1 MALTKSV
8 KTAAN
13 TSERGYVVASPA
25 RVGDAFFSWLTADP
39 FEKVADLVWP
49 QSVAMFTQM
58 ENDDSRIAS
67 LLGVVAKPILKT
79 PKRIDP
85 NGASEE
91 VAEFVSRNLN
101 LPLVGEDKVRD
112 AGRRRDRF
120 SYEQHLAD
128 VVSPMNLYGHAI
140 VEQIYR
146 RGDDGRFWIRKLAPR
161 PQWTIQKFNVAA
173 DGGLESVTQKAPAS
187 TGSVVYGVA
196 PADIPINRLVVYTR
210 EMRPGLWWGKS
221 LIRSAYKHWVL
232 KNQLMR
238 VQAAAA
244 QRNGMGVPVGVASS
258 DDPDEIE
265 SMKQLA
271 SAYQVGMGSGVGL
284 AVEQDLKLLGV
295 QGALVDIQSMLT
307 FHDKMMALEPMAH
320 FLNLDRGGSYALAT
334 VQQDPFTLAEN
345 ALLQDVIRVGN
356 DHIVE
361 DLVDI
366 NFGVDESAPL
376 IVADEIGTEQEA
388 TAAGL
393 KMFVDAGLLSP
404 DVLVEQTLRQRL
416 SLPAW
421 KPELHVE
428 LSEDM
433 DAEELAQRIS
443 AADTLIRS
451 GFEPQDALRAVGLD
465 PIKHLGL
472 LPVTVQDESAASALV
487 TARAGSRRRIDPN
500 QQVLPL

>member
-1 MALTKSV
+1 MTKSV

-13 TSERGYVVASPA
+13 TSERGYTVASTP

-39 FEKVADLVWP
+39 FEKVADLAWP
-49 QSVAMFTQM
+49 QSVAMYTQM
-58 ENDDSRIAS
+58 ENDDSRIGS
-67 LLGVVAKPILKT
+67 LLGVTSKPILKT

-85 NGASEE
+85 NGAPEE

-101 LPLVGEDKVRD
+101 VPLISEDKVRR
-112 AGRRRDRF
+112 AGRRRGRF
-120 SYEQHLAD
+120 SYDQHLAEA
-128 VVSPMNLYGHAI
+128 VSPTNLYGHALF
-140 VEQIYR
+140 EQLYHPASQDPD
-146 RGDDGRFWIRKLAPR
+146 GKGRFWIRKLAPR

-173 DGGLESVTQKAPAS
+173 DGGLESVTQKAPAA

-244 QRNGMGVPVGVASS
+244 QRNGMGVPVGVSS
-258 DDPDEIE
+258 TDDPDEVKA
-265 SMKQLA
+265 MKELA

-284 AVEQDLKLLGV
+284 ALGQDLKLLGV
-295 QGALVDIQSMLT
+295 QGALVDIQSMLA

-345 ALLQDVIRVGN
+345 ALLQFFIRVAN
-356 DHIVE
+356 EHIIE

-366 NFGVDESAPL
+366 NFGTDVAAPL
-376 IVADEIGTEQEA
+376 LVADEIGAEQEA

-393 KMFVDAGLLSP
+393 KMFVEAGLLSP

-416 SLPAW
+416 GLPA
-421 KPELHVE
+421 KPEDE
-428 LSEDM
+428 P
-433 DAEELAQRIS
+433 
-443 AADTLIRS
+443 AD
-451 GFEPQDALRAVGLD
+451 EPTQPTQQPPAIA
-465 PIKHLGL
+465 
-472 LPVTVQDESAASALV
+472 PVPAPVA
-487 TARAGSRRRIDPN
+487 ARARRGVDPD
-500 QQVLPL
+500 QMALQW

>member
-1 MALTKSV
+1 ML
-8 KTAAN
+8 
-13 TSERGYVVASPA
+13 ASQP
-25 RVGDAFFSWLTADP
+25 RTGDAFFSWLTADP
-39 FEKVADLVWP
+39 FEQVADLQYP

-58 ENDDSRIAS
+58 ENDDSRIGS

-79 PKRIDP
+79 TKRIDP

-101 LPLVGEDKVRD
+101 LPLVGEDKVRN

-120 SYEQHLAD
+120 SFEQHLAEA
-128 VVSPMNLYGHAI
+128 VSPTNLYGHSI
-140 VEQIYR
+140 FEQVYR
-146 RGDDGRFWIRKLAPR
+146 HGDDGRFWIRKLAPR
-161 PQWTIQKFNVAA
+161 PQWTILKFNVAA
-173 DGGLESVTQKAPAS
+173 DGGLESITQKAPAS
-187 TGSVVYGVA
+187 TGKVLYGVE

-244 QRNGMGVPVGVASS
+244 QRNGMGVPVGIAST
-258 DDPDEIE
+258 DEQDEIDA
-265 SMKQLA
+265 MKALA

-284 AVEQDLKLLGV
+284 GLGQDLKLLGV
-295 QGALVDIQSMLT
+295 EGTTLDIQSMLT

-345 ALLQDVIRVGN
+345 AMLQYFIRIAN
-356 DHIVE
+356 EHIVE

-366 NFGVDESAPL
+366 NYGVDVPAPL
-376 IVADEIGTEQEA
+376 IVADEIGTKQEA

-393 KMFVDAGLLSP
+393 KMFVEAGLLSP

-416 SLPAW
+416 GLPA
-421 KPELHVE
+421 KSGDLVPPDEP
-428 LSEDM
+428 
-433 DAEELAQRIS
+433 ATPPAQPTI
-443 AADTLIRS
+443 
-451 GFEPQDALRAVGLD
+451 EP
-465 PIKHLGL
+465 
-472 LPVTVQDESAASALV
+472 ASAR
-487 TARAGSRRRIDPN
+487 ARARGRSPKDRRKDPDGAMA
-500 QQVLPL
+500 LW

>member
-1 MALTKSV
+1 MTKRT

-13 TSERGYVVASPA
+13 TSQKGYVVASTP

-39 FEKVADLVWP
+39 FEKVAELAWP
-49 QSVAMFTQM
+49 MSVSMYTQM
-58 ENDDSRIAS
+58 ENDDSRIGS
-67 LLGVVAKPILKT
+67 LLGVTSKPILKT

-101 LPLVGEDKVRD
+101 VPLIGEDTVRRP
-112 AGRRRDRF
+112 GRRRGRF
-120 SYEQHLAD
+120 SYDQHLTEA
-128 VVSPMNLYGHAI
+128 VSPTNLYGHALF
-140 VEQIYR
+140 EQLYYPVSQDPD
-146 RGDDGRFWIRKLAPR
+146 GKGRFWIRKLEPR

-173 DGGLESVTQKAPAS
+173 DGGLESVTQKAPVLALV
-187 TGSVVYGVA
+187 GSVNSAV

-221 LIRSAYKHWVL
+221 LIRTAYKHWVL

-244 QRNGMGVPVGVASS
+244 ERNGLGMPTGTASS
-258 DDPDEIE
+258 DDPDEVRE
-265 SMKQLA
+265 MKEMA
-271 SAYQVGMGSGVGL
+271 SAARAGMRSGIGL
-284 AVEQDLKLLGV
+284 AAGQGFEFKGV

-345 ALLQDVIRVGN
+345 AALQFFIRVAN
-356 DHIVE
+356 EHIIE

-366 NFGVDESAPL
+366 NFGTDEPAPL
-376 IVADEIGTEQEA
+376 LVADEIGAEQEA

-416 SLPAW
+416 GLPA
-421 KPELHVE
+421 KPEGE
-428 LSEDM
+428 PA
-433 DAEELAQRIS
+433 AEPPVQQQPAIAPVPTPTPV
-443 AADTLIRS
+443 AAR
-451 GFEPQDALRAVGLD
+451 GRRVAGPEQMALL
-465 PIKHLGL
+465 
-472 LPVTVQDESAASALV
+472 
-487 TARAGSRRRIDPN
+487 
-500 QQVLPL
+500 

>member
-1 MALTKSV
+1 MTKSV
-8 KTAAN
+8 QTAAN
-13 TSERGYVVASPA
+13 TSEKGYVVASVP
-25 RVGDAFFSWLTADP
+25 RTGDPYFSWLTADP
-39 FEKVADLVWP
+39 FEKVPDLQHP

-58 ENDDSRIAS
+58 ENDDSRIGS
-67 LLGVVAKPILKT
+67 LLGVVSKPILKT
-79 PKRIDP
+79 TKRIDP
-85 NGASEE
+85 NGAPEE

-101 LPLVGEDKVRD
+101 LPLVGEDKVRK

-120 SYEQHLAD
+120 SYEQHLAEA
-128 VVSPMNLYGHAI
+128 VSPTNLYGHALF
-140 VEQIYR
+140 EQTYR
-146 RGDDGRFWIRKLAPR
+146 KDDDGKYWVRKLAPR

-173 DGGLESVTQKAPAS
+173 DGGLDSISQLAPAS
-187 TGSVVYGVA
+187 SGRVVYGIE

-244 QRNGMGVPVGVASS
+244 QRNGMGVPVGIASS
-258 DDPDEIE
+258 DSQDEIDE
-265 SMKQLA
+265 MKALA

-284 AVEQDLKLLGV
+284 GLGQDLKLLGV
-295 QGALVDIQSMLT
+295 SGSVPDIQSMLV

-345 ALLQDVIRVGN
+345 ALLQYFLRIGN
-356 DHIVE
+356 EHIVE

-366 NFGVDESAPL
+366 NFGVDVPAPL
-376 IVADEIGTEQEA
+376 IVADEIGAEQEA

-393 KMFVDAGLLSP
+393 KMFVEAGLLSP

-416 SLPAW
+416 GLPA
-421 KPELHVE
+421 KPEDEPEPEPTSAPAPTPVAPAPVVQPAPVAARSRKRKQPEGAME
-428 LSEDM
+428 LW
-433 DAEELAQRIS
+433 
-443 AADTLIRS
+443 
-451 GFEPQDALRAVGLD
+451 
-465 PIKHLGL
+465 
-472 LPVTVQDESAASALV
+472 
-487 TARAGSRRRIDPN
+487 
-500 QQVLPL
+500 

>member
-1 MALTKSV
+1 MTKSV
-8 KTAAN
+8 QTAAN
-13 TSERGYVVASPA
+13 TSEKGYVVGSVP
-25 RVGDAFFSWLTADP
+25 RVGDAFFSWLVADP
-39 FEKVADLVWP
+39 FEKVADLAYP

-58 ENDDSRIAS
+58 ENDDSRIGS
-67 LLGVVAKPILKT
+67 LLGVTAKPILKT

-85 NGASEE
+85 NGAPDE

-101 LPLVGEDKVRD
+101 LPLVGEDKVRKS
-112 AGRRRDRF
+112 GRRRDRF
-120 SYEQHLAD
+120 SYEQHLAE
-128 VVSPMNLYGHAI
+128 VVSPTNLYGHAI
-140 VEQIYR
+140 CEQVYR
-146 RGDDGRFWIRKLAPR
+146 REDDGKFWIRKLAPR

-187 TGSVVYGVA
+187 TGRVVYGIE
-196 PADIPINRLVVYTR
+196 PADIPTNRLVVYTR
-210 EMRPGLWWGKS
+210 EMRPGQWWGKS

-244 QRNGMGVPVGVASS
+244 QRNGMGVPVGIAGS
-258 DDPDEIE
+258 DDPDEIDA
-265 SMKQLA
+265 MKALA

-284 AVEQDLKLLGV
+284 SNEQDLKLLGV
-295 QGALVDIQSMLT
+295 QGTLVDIQSMLV

-345 ALLQDVIRVGN
+345 ALLQHFIRIGN
-356 DHIVE
+356 EHIVE

-366 NFGVDESAPL
+366 NFGADVSAPL
-376 IVADEIGTEQEA
+376 IVADEIGAEQEA

-416 SLPAW
+416 GLPA
-421 KPELHVE
+421 KP
-428 LSEDM
+428 
-433 DAEELAQRIS
+433 Q
-443 AADTLIRS
+443 
-451 GFEPQDALRAVGLD
+451 GEPQAEPTPAAQPPAV
-465 PIKHLGL
+465 PI
-472 LPVTVQDESAASALV
+472 AAQ
-487 TARAGSRRRIDPN
+487 ARARGRSPNDRRKQPDGA
-500 QQVLPL
+500 QTLW